1 MHDGGYLPL
10 DIIIPANWE
19 NDMLSTLLLVLF
31 VLMLV
36 HAGRVSLASVQWS
49 FDPGR
54 ALSVLVAILLILAF
68 AIGFIDF

>member
-1 MHDGGYLPL
+1 
-10 DIIIPANWE
+10 
-19 NDMLSTLLLVLF
+19 MLSTLLLVLF